1 MFAYIVIFP
10 YLCIVKIKQVTVM
23 TNKETIKKRF
33 ISSNTKMRKD
43 GSIRTLASFREK
55 YGDMSLDDAFE
66 LFYAEVTGFLSL
78 KDKIKEFE
86 NFLRNEV
93 AEGRCVYQESRISE
107 SRYYR
112 WNGTKYRFSSHVYPT
127 GSMTDEV
134 MRVVDFAANPEL
146 INNVKY

>member
-1 MFAYIVIFP
+1 ML
-10 YLCIVKIKQVTVM
+10 YLCSVKIKQITVM
-23 TNKETIKKRF
+23 TNKETIKQRF
-33 ISSNTKMRKD
+33 ISNNTAVRKD
-43 GSIRTLASFREK
+43 GSIRLLACFREK
-55 YGDMSLDDAFE
+55 YGNMTIDEAFE

-78 KDKIKEFE
+78 KDKIKAFE

-93 AEGRCVYQESRISE
+93 AEGRCRYEESRISE

-127 GSMTDEV
+127 GSMTDEI
-134 MRVVDFAANPEL
+134 MNIVDFAANPEL